1 MIKKSQSES
10 LRKNHLQIYNVDVV
24 IVGGGMAGSCA
35 AITAARAGSRV
46 VLVQDRPVL
55 GGNSSSEVRLW
66 ILGATSHMGN
76 NNRWARE
83 GGIIDEI
90 LVENLFRNKEGN
102 AVIFDTIVLEKVT
115 NEPNIILLLNTSVF
129 ELSKQDER
137 TIESARAYCSQNS
150 TEYLLKAPVFIDSS
164 GDGILG
170 FLSGAPFRMGSESKE
185 EFGELFAPDEEFGS
199 MLGHTIY
206 FYSKDTGHPVKYVP
220 PSYALKEI
228 EQIPR
233 YKSIDSKMNG
243 CQFWWFEYGGRSE
256 DPVKETEKIKWEL
269 WKVVYGAWDYIKNSG
284 NFPEAQN
291 LTLEWVGT
299 IPGKRESRRFE
310 GEYMLK
316 QQDIVEQKIFT
327 DAVAFGGWSL
337 DLHPADGVYSKL
349 PGCTQWHSKG
359 IFQIPYR
366 AYISKSI
373 NNLFFAGRIISATH
387 VAFGS
392 TRVMATSA
400 HGGQAV
406 GMAAAVCAK
415 YDIDT
420 KQILHPDIF
429 QKYQN
434 LLSINGQ
441 SIPEVPIDYSMLTL
455 PKPNV
460 TVSSTY
466 KITGLP
472 FDGEWIDLNEGFS
485 QLLPLKKG
493 IKYGFRILVNSQ
505 KTNPMDIQLRTSSR
519 LGHYTPDEILESVNI
534 STSYGKQFLNFSF
547 EIILENDQ
555 YVFLTILPNSSV
567 KVMTSNQRLP
577 GILSLSQKKNLA
589 VSNNGKQVPPDGIGI
604 ESFELWTPARRPGGK
619 NLAFDC
625 NTSLEVYDKEYI
637 NNGYVRPY
645 LNTNAWA
652 ASLDDKNPELVLT
665 WDAPQKIKKIR
676 LFFDTDYDHPMESVL
691 MGHPEDVIPFCT
703 RNYKVFDKDDNLLF
717 EKTGNYQTINDIE
730 FEHEKVLTELK
741 FQFQHPS
748 KNIPASLFEIICFN
762 EKLLI

>member
-1 MIKKSQSES
+1 MIKES
-10 LRKNHLQIYNVDVV
+10 HTEGLRKNHLLTYNVDVV
-24 IVGGGMAGSCA
+24 VVGGGMAGCCA
-35 AITAARAGSRV
+35 AISAARAGSGV

-90 LVENLFRNKEGN
+90 LVENLYRNKEGN

-115 NEPNIILLLNTSVF
+115 NEPNITLLLNTSVF
-129 ELSKQDER
+129 EVSKQDVK
-137 TIESARAYCSQNS
+137 TIESVRAYCSQNS
-150 TEYLLKAPVFIDSS
+150 TEYFLKAPVFIDSS

-170 FLSGAPFRMGSESKE
+170 FLSGAPFRMGAESRD
-185 EFGELFAPDEEFGS
+185 EFGELFAPDDEYGS

-206 FYSKDTGHPVKYVP
+206 FYSKDAGRPVKYVP
-220 PSYALKEI
+220 PSFALKDI
-228 EQIPR
+228 KQIPR

-256 DPVKETEKIKWEL
+256 DTVKDTEKIKWEL

-284 NFPEAQN
+284 NFPEAEN

-316 QQDIVEQKIFT
+316 QQDIVEQRKFD
-327 DAVAFGGWSL
+327 DAVAFGGWAM
-337 DLHPADGVYSKL
+337 DIHPADGVYSKL

-373 NNLFFAGRIISATH
+373 NNLFFAGRLISATH
-387 VAFGS
+387 VAFAS

-400 HGGQAV
+400 HGGQAA
-406 GMAAAVCAK
+406 GMAAAICAK
-415 YDIDT
+415 KGMDT
-420 KQILHPDIF
+420 KQILQPDTF
-429 QKYQN
+429 KKYQN
-434 LLSINGQ
+434 LLNINGQ
-441 SIPEVPIDYSMLTL
+441 SIPYLAIDYSMLSI
-455 PKPNV
+455 PKPSV

-466 KITGLP
+466 KISELP
-472 FDGEWIDLNEGFS
+472 FDGEWVGLEEGFA
-485 QLLPLKKG
+485 QLMPFKAG
-493 IKYGFRILVNSQ
+493 IKYGFRILVDSK
-505 KTNPMDIQLRTSSR
+505 KTNSLSVQLRKSSR
-519 LGHYTPDEILESVNI
+519 FGHYTPDEILESVNI
-534 STSYGKQFLNFSF
+534 PTSRGNQFLNFSF
-547 EIILENDQ
+547 ENTLENDQ
-555 YVFLTILPNSSV
+555 YVFLTILPNSAV
-567 KVMTSNQRLP
+567 KVMTSNQRLT
-577 GILSLSQKKNLA
+577 GILSLFQKKNMA

-604 ESFELWTPARRPGGK
+604 ESFEFWTPARRPGGK

-625 NTSLEVYDKEYI
+625 NPSLEIYDKEYI

-645 LNTNAWA
+645 LGTNAWA
-652 ASLDDKNPELVLT
+652 ASLNDKNPELVLT
-665 WDAPQKIKKIR
+665 WDAPQNIKKIR

-691 MGHPEDVIPFCT
+691 LGHPEDVIPFCT
-703 RNYKVFDKDDNLLF
+703 RDYKVFDKDNNLLF
-717 EKTGNYQTINDIE
+717 EKRGNYQSINVIE
-730 FEHEKVLTELK
+730 FEQEKVLKELK

-748 KNIPASLFEIICFN
+748 KNIPVSLFEIVCLN